1 MGMPSSA
8 IRTFTDPDMYFA
20 GIRNR
25 QIDGVITKRG
35 EFRAESTRID
45 LHCLWMHRID
55 ESLPRI
61 MRITPSGKRSL
72 ILFATDPYQ
81 PEMQVSGI
89 EISEAQIAM
98 FGLDW
103 PYYLRSSAACGWGT
117 MSLMPEDLAAISEAI
132 IGRPL
137 TPPSFPR
144 WTTARLLQLH
154 EAAGHRATTA
164 PDILAKAEVAQ
175 AIEEALLQVMVL
187 SMSEGHLDAV
197 RNVHRHRARVMRRLE
212 EVLTSTPDRPLYM
225 PQLCATVGASY
236 TMLRGCCQDYLGM
249 SPKRYLW
256 LRRMHLV
263 RRALRIT
270 DAEKTTVTE
279 IATDYGFWELG
290 RFAVAYRSLFGEA
303 PSVALRRPPKT
314 PNRRKSSSR
323 HGNLLNLHRHRD
335 RATYP
340 YFFAKMPGRHC
351 GSSVLQR
358 DECREAARAPSS
370 NPITSR
376 RTCVRHK
383 SKSSLP

>member
-1 MGMPSSA
+1 MPSSA

-20 GIRNR
+20 GIRNL

-45 LHCLWMHRID
+45 LHRLWMHRID

-72 ILFATDPYQ
+72 ILFPTNPHQ

-89 EISEAQIAM
+89 EASQDQIAM

-103 PYYLRSSAACGWGT
+103 PYYLRSSAACGWAT
-117 MSLMPEDLAAISEAI
+117 MSLTPEDLAAISEAI

-137 TPPSFPR
+137 MPPSFPR
-144 WTTARLLQLH
+144 WAKPPAPVVSRLLRLH
-154 EAAGHRATTA
+154 EAAGHLAKTA
-164 PDILAKAEVAQ
+164 PDILARAEVAR
-175 AIEEALLQVMVL
+175 AIEEGLLEAMIL
-187 SMSEGHLDAV
+187 CLTEGRLDDV

-236 TMLRGCCQDYLGM
+236 TMLRDCCQDYLGM

-256 LRRMHLV
+256 LRRMQLV
-263 RRALRIT
+263 RRALRIA

-290 RFAVAYRSLFGEA
+290 RFAVAYRSVFGEA
-303 PSVALRRPPKT
+303 PSAALRRHPEDSKLAETIEPAWKFV
-314 PNRRKSSSR
+314 KS
-323 HGNLLNLHRHRD
+323 
-335 RATYP
+335 A
-340 YFFAKMPGRHC
+340 
-351 GSSVLQR
+351 
-358 DECREAARAPSS
+358 
-370 NPITSR
+370 
-376 RTCVRHK
+376 
-383 SKSSLP
+383 

>member
-1 MGMPSSA
+1 MPLSA
-8 IRTFTDPDMYFA
+8 VRTFIDPDVYFS
-20 GIRNR
+20 GIRNL
-25 QIDGVITKRG
+25 QIEEVVTKRG

-45 LHCLWMHRID
+45 LHRLWMHRFD

-61 MRITPSGKRSL
+61 MRITPSGKRSV

-81 PEMQVSGI
+81 PKMQVSGI
-89 EISEAQIAM
+89 EASQGQIAM

-117 MSLMPEDLAAISEAI
+117 MSLTPEDLAAVSEAI
-132 IGRPL
+132 IGRPM

-144 WTTARLLQLH
+144 WTSPPAPVASRLLRLH
-154 EAAGHRATTA
+154 EAAGHLAKTA
-164 PDILAKAEVAQ
+164 PDILAKPEVAR
-175 AIEEALLQVMVL
+175 AIEEALVEAMILCL
-187 SMSEGHLDAV
+187 TEGHSDDV

-236 TMLRGCCQDYLGM
+236 TMLRDCCQDYLGM

-263 RRALRIT
+263 RRVLRIA

-303 PSVALRRPPKT
+303 PSAALRRPPEDSK
-314 PNRRKSSSR
+314 PAEIVEPAWKVVKS
-323 HGNLLNLHRHRD
+323 
-335 RATYP
+335 A
-340 YFFAKMPGRHC
+340 
-351 GSSVLQR
+351 
-358 DECREAARAPSS
+358 
-370 NPITSR
+370 
-376 RTCVRHK
+376 
-383 SKSSLP
+383 